1 MSAKKAGNKARHS
14 QVHSGTNGS
23 SARPAGRSTGRS
35 ATRQPRPWYQE
46 AAKPNMRLIN
56 GAAVILVIL
65 AIFLLSMLAIQA
77 DRKREED
84 KKGAISFGIHL
95 VRNMTGPQAAEMP
108 LERLVL
114 DSTPILSDEDIRLY
128 QWSGHVLNLYDEQA
142 FLDRLPSVPTHGLPF
157 VVMVNGE
164 RIYLGAFWTSFSSL
178 STELPVIDVF
188 LPPLAIKPGYPWDQ
202 VQDPDPRNDP
212 RIRSVFKVLG
222 KLG

>member
-1 MSAKKAGNKARHS
+1 
-14 QVHSGTNGS
+14 
-23 SARPAGRSTGRS
+23 
-35 ATRQPRPWYQE
+35 
-46 AAKPNMRLIN
+46 MRLIN
-56 GAAVILVIL
+56 GAAAVLVIV

-77 DRKREED
+77 DRKREEA
-84 KKGAISFGIHL
+84 KKGSVSFGLYL
-95 VRNMTGPQAAEMP
+95 VRNMTGPQAAEIP

-128 QWSGHVLNLYDEQA
+128 QWSGHVLNLHDEQA
-142 FLDRLPSVPTHGLPF
+142 FLERLPNVPTHGLPF